1 MDVKRW
7 LLVFAVVLLIGACA
21 SDGSPINSNGRITGH
36 ALAGPTCPVEQPGDL
51 NCQPKPVQG
60 NVQFVQGDNVISS
73 TPIDEVG
80 NFSIEISAGTYTVTV
95 DTGDNIFPTC
105 PPVEVEVRA
114 DAESVVEVF
123 CDTGIR

>member
-7 LLVFAVVLLIGACA
+7 LVVFAVVLLIGACG
-21 SDGSPINSNGRITGH
+21 SDGSSKLSNGRVTGH
-36 ALAGPTCPVEQPGDL
+36 ALAGPTCPVEQPGVL
-51 NCQPKPVQG
+51 NCQPKPVHG
-60 NVQFVQGDNVISS
+60 NVQFAQGDNVIRS
-73 TPIDEVG
+73 TPIDGVG
-80 NFSIEISAGTYTVTV
+80 NFAIEISAGTYSVTV

-114 DAESVVEVF
+114 NADSVVEIF